1 MYTENQG
8 DEVMIERISK
18 RILHCLL
25 QTEVIKDT
33 QEVKDYY
40 QYGIEITISSMLNVI
55 LILLI
60 GIVFN
65 SLVESIAFLL
75 CFIPLRQFTGGYHAK
90 SYFLCNLTFSVSFS
104 IALLV
109 YYLTKEYITTYVG
122 ILIVMITCVI
132 FFSECPIE
140 NKNKPLSPNKKK
152 VHKALSII
160 LGAIYGSV
168 AVALISCSYKIGVIL
183 LYTLVLINFL
193 IIIATFQDLREKVK
207 K

>member
-1 MYTENQG
+1 
-8 DEVMIERISK
+8 MIEKISEH
-18 RILHCLL
+18 ILHYLL

-65 SLVESIAFLL
+65 SLAESIVFLL

-109 YYLTKEYITTYVG
+109 YHLTKEHITTYVG
-122 ILIVMITCVI
+122 ILIVLITCVI

-140 NKNKPLSPNKKK
+140 NKNKPLSSNKKK
-152 VHKALSII
+152 VHKALSIV
-160 LGAIYGSV
+160 LGSVYGSV
-168 AVALISCSYKIGVIL
+168 AVALISCSYKIGAIL

-193 IIIATFQDLREKVK
+193 IIVATFQDFGKKVEK
-207 K
+207 